1 MRNTVVK
8 RLRKEVFM
16 KMNYSEGT
24 RLSKVMK
31 TPKFKKIFRARKK
44 NYTNGVAK

>member
-1 MRNTVVK
+1 MRNTVVR
-8 RLRKEVFM
+8 RLRKEVFQ

-24 RLSKVMK
+24 RIDKVR
-31 TPKFKKIFRARKK
+31 TTAKFKKIFRARKK